1 MPYLVRRDPI
11 SPSGMCTATEA
22 CSGWPSTSL
31 YIAPTGTPQDLDR
44 LQVLLQ
50 QRKLRHR
57 MSGALETHPSTCP
70 YRVMVF
76 VPNWMVPTIWRYN
89 NLKRS
94 TPRAPN
100 RLLHKAMIRST
111 PSPSFPVLSPFV
123 HCYAS
128 VQLDRPVLSQ
138 CLPTKI
144 IFQRAVPSMTQRKPV
159 MLTMVLCAARLKV

>member
-31 YIAPTGTPQDLDR
+31 YIAPTGTPQDPDK
-44 LQVLLQ
+44 LQVLQ

-100 RLLHKAMIRST
+100 RLLHKAMIRSH
-111 PSPSFPVLSPFV
+111 PPPLLFLYPPSFAALLFSLIAPFCHNV
-123 HCYAS
+123 Y
-128 VQLDRPVLSQ
+128 R
-138 CLPTKI
+138 
-144 IFQRAVPSMTQRKPV
+144 QR
-159 MLTMVLCAARLKV
+159 